1 MRARCNWP
9 MMALIGAALALPVAG
24 APLKGGR
31 GENFRFA
38 VIGHVFD
45 TPQRAPQSVSQ
56 STAPDEAPARLALRE
71 TDRAD
76 PAFVVITGIKADS
89 ESCSDKLY
97 GERKN
102 LLNDSARPLIVSL
115 AASDWSAC
123 RNAKGRSTAI
133 ERLNRLREL
142 FYANDTSLGA
152 RPLAMSRLSADA
164 RFRSYAENA
173 HWEHGRILFAT
184 INLPADNNHFQPEA
198 GRNSEFEDRL
208 VANRKWLHRLF
219 TLAQRK
225 QFDGIV
231 LFSDGDV
238 GVQKEQ
244 NALLTDRQDGF
255 ASIRRQIR
263 ALAQRFPG
271 QVLLI
276 DAQGAASA
284 APDIAWRD
292 NLGHFGVGAGWA
304 EIRVAPARAPSRRP
318 PLRRTPLFALTSTG
332 PQGAPPR

>member
-1 MRARCNWP
+1 MRVRGNWLI
-9 MMALIGAALALPVAG
+9 ALMGAALALPAAG
-24 APLKGGR
+24 APSKGGY
-31 GENFRFA
+31 GGNFRFA
-38 VIGHVFD
+38 VIGHVFA
-45 TPQRAPQSVSQ
+45 PQNASQRAPRGD
-56 STAPDEAPARLALRE
+56 APDEALARLALRE

-76 PAFVVITGIKADS
+76 PAFVVITGIKAGA

-97 GERKN
+97 SERKN
-102 LLNDSARPLIVSL
+102 LLNDSDGPLIVSL

-123 RNAKGRSTAI
+123 SNAKGSSTAI

-142 FYANDTSLGA
+142 FYADDTSLGA
-152 RPLAMSRLSADA
+152 HPLPMSRLSADA
-164 RFRSYAENA
+164 RFRSYPENA
-173 HWEHGRILFAT
+173 HWQHGRVLFAT
-184 INLPADNNHFQPEA
+184 INLPADNNHFLSGA

-225 QFDGIV
+225 QLDGVV

-255 ASIRRQIR
+255 ASTRRQIR
-263 ALAQRFPG
+263 GLAQRFSG

-284 APDIAWRD
+284 APDIAWRG

-304 EIRVAPARAPSRRP
+304 EIRVAPARTPSRRP
-318 PLRRTPLFALTSTG
+318 PSRRAPLFSVTSTE
-332 PQGAPPR
+332 PQGEAPR